1 MMNLCTLLLACAALQ
16 SPTGAPAAKAKPEWF
31 EFDRVVAI
39 VNQDI
44 ITHRQLMR
52 DMARENDRRP
62 INNKSELQA
71 AQTKILTRRVKTLL
85 SKQAGQDMGAD
96 EKLVERNVQDS
107 FDRIVAGNNGVV
119 GMSKVMK
126 TQDMNTQDV
135 KEVLREELY
144 TRIFEDAVT
153 GEGSGL
159 AARPNRDRYVR
170 PGEMK
175 FRYESALRRPEL
187 LQFIGGSQETVTL
200 QMISLDSDK
209 RGGRDATLALG
220 HELAEQLRADADM
233 GELVRKYSAATE
245 NDGVNPPAEIS
256 RLRTL
261 APGLAKF
268 VDDRPSDATLWP
280 KYISEP
286 IVVADTGTRMGVLVA
301 RIKEITPGET
311 PVLTSTRSQEQI
323 AKYARDSLDDY
334 RLERAFVKL
343 HAAAY
348 IWPPEY
354 AAPQKH

>member
-1 MMNLCTLLLACAALQ
+1 MMNVCTLLLACTALQ
-16 SPTGAPAAKAKPEWF
+16 TPSVAPAENAKPDWF

-44 ITHRQLMR
+44 ITYRQLMR
-52 DMARENDRRP
+52 DLAREKERHT
-62 INNKSELQA
+62 ISNKSELQA
-71 AQTKILTRRVKTLL
+71 TQTRILTRRVKSLL

-107 FDRIVAGNNGVV
+107 FERIIANNNGVV

-144 TRIFEDAVT
+144 TRIFEDSVT

-175 FRYESALRRPEL
+175 FRYQSALRRPEL
-187 LQFIGGSQETVTL
+187 LQYIGGSQETVSL
-200 QMISLDSDK
+200 QTISLDSDK

-220 HELAEQLRADADM
+220 HELAEQLRGEADM

-245 NDGVNPPAEIS
+245 NDGVNPPAELT
-256 RLRTL
+256 RLRSL

-268 VDDRPSDATLWP
+268 VDDRPGDATLWP

-286 IVVADTGTRMGVLVA
+286 IVVSDTGTRMMVLVA

-311 PVLTSTRSQEQI
+311 PVLESTHSQEQI
-323 AKYARDSLDDY
+323 AKYARESLDDY